1 MTDAEIF
8 SENTVTNYQYTKRH
22 IQQDFNLHQQRC
34 ENLKPRFSL
43 YS

>member
-1 MTDAEIF
+1 MMEADISSEI
-8 SENTVTNYQYTKRH
+8 TVTEYQSTKRH
-22 IQQDFNLHQQRC
+22 IQQDFNLHQQRW